1 MVAIGLGGADA
12 VDVMAGWPF
21 NTKVPK
27 VIGVH
32 LKGSLAGWTAP
43 KDVILKV
50 AGILTVTGGT
60 GAIVEYFGPGCES
73 ISATGKAT
81 ICNMGAET
89 GATCSMSP
97 SADRSAMYLK
107 ATEREE
113 APALANEYAPP
124 LRIAP
129 EVEEEPERF
138 YDRVVEIDLDELEPH
153 LVGPHTPDL
162 DRPVSEVRG
171 AVETEGYPP
180 EISYALVGSCTNS
193 SYEDIGR
200 AAHVAR
206 QAKAAG
212 LTVRSPLLITPGSEQ
227 VRATIERDGLLDDL
241 EAIGASVLANAC
253 GPCIGQWK
261 RDDIEIGDRNTIVTS
276 YNRNFPRRN
285 DGNAETLAFIGS
297 PETVVGMALTGRIDV
312 DFVHDGGPGP
322 DGNALHLE
330 PPGADELPAKG
341 VDPGATGF
349 QPPAHDAGTGDA
361 V

>member
-1 MVAIGLGGADA
+1 
-12 VDVMAGWPF
+12 MAGWPF
-21 NTKVPK
+21 NTRVPK

-32 LKGSLAGWTAP
+32 LKGRLSGWTSP

-50 AGILTVTGGT
+50 AGILTVKGGT
-60 GAIVEYFGPGCES
+60 GAIVEYLGPGCES

-81 ICNMGAET
+81 ICNMGAEI
-89 GATCSMSP
+89 GATCSLFP
-97 SADRSAMYLK
+97 YDDRSAMYLK
-107 ATEREE
+107 ATGREE
-113 APALANEYAPP
+113 LADLANEYAHY
-124 LRIAP
+124 LRVDD
-129 EVEEEPERF
+129 EVERDPERF

-261 RDDIEIGDRNTIVTS
+261 RDDIEMGDRNTIVTS

-297 PETVVGMALTGRIDV
+297 PQTVGGVALTRRIDG
-312 DFVHDGGPGP
+312 DLLPAGGPR
-322 DGNALHLE
+322 
-330 PPGADELPAKG
+330 PGGRSEERRVG
-341 VDPGATGF
+341 EEGR
-349 QPPAHDAGTGDA
+349 
-361 V
+361 